1 MTQFPMIRFKA
12 TNTELDGE
20 LQDLLT
26 QKLEQTLSKYIGDET
41 DLKCEVEFEKLT
53 IKDTG
58 RIYRV
63 EVNFFMGGKLYRAD
77 AVENS
82 FEEAIA
88 EVKDEIDKEVRRA
101 KKKQLTLVKRGGR
114 AFKRMMRRG
123 K

>member
-1 MTQFPMIRFKA
+1 MTQFPTIRFKA
-12 TNTELDGE
+12 TNTELDGQ
-20 LQDLLT
+20 LQDLIA
-26 QKLEQTLSKYIGDET
+26 QKLEHTLTKYIGNET

-63 EVNFFMGGKLYRAD
+63 EVNFFMGGRMYRAE
-77 AVENS
+77 ATENS

-88 EVKDEIDKEVRRA
+88 EVRDEIDKEVRRA
-101 KKKQLTLVKRGGR
+101 KKKQLTLLKRGGR

-123 K
+123 R